1 MDIDIE
7 EIDIDLLNLKDLNES
22 IESIDNGDLLQIKN
36 IIYSDPFLYDNNLE
50 HGFKVHIIDDYI
62 YLYEIIFDDNKI
74 TMDESIVKETLI
86 TKIYKNEALKLIKQN
101 IDIRDKNTIL
111 NHEIVNLENNLSSDK
126 LNENKKAVLKELYN
140 IVIESYN

>member
-1 MDIDIE
+1 M
-7 EIDIDLLNLKDLNES
+7 NLKDLNES